1 MFAPDLAGNPAGGG
15 DKGFADLAG
24 KSMLAHV
31 IQRFGP
37 QVSRL
42 VLNANGDPARFAAF
56 SLEIVPDRGNGGQGP
71 LAGLDAVMHWAEQHG
86 GDRIIATVSTD
97 TPFLPLDLIARLAA
111 AQTDSGRPVS
121 GRPVIAASGER
132 LHATIGLWPLSLK
145 AGVAAALAEGR
156 RSVEAFAKAHG
167 AIAVPFP
174 FSDIGGRTVDPF
186 FNANTP
192 DDLVAARALLA
203 GPT

>member
-1 MFAPDLAGNPAGGG
+1 MFARDPACDPKGGG
-15 DKGFADLAG
+15 DKGLADLAG
-24 KSMLAHV
+24 TPMLAHV
-31 IQRFGP
+31 IQRFAP

-56 SLEIVPDRGNGGQGP
+56 GLEIVADRDSGDQGP

-86 GDRIIATVSTD
+86 GDRVIATVSTD
-97 TPFLPLDLIARLAA
+97 TPFLPLDLVARLAA
-111 AQTDSGRPVS
+111 AQTDP
-121 GRPVIAASGER
+121 GRPVIASSGER
-132 LHATIGLWPLSLK
+132 LHATIGLWPLWLK
-145 AGVAAALAEGR
+145 AEIAAALAEGR

-192 DDLVAARALLA
+192 DDLAAARALLA

>member
-1 MFAPDLAGNPAGGG
+1 MAGGSARRMFAHDPAGGG
-15 DKGFADLAG
+15 DKGLADLAG
-24 KSMLAHV
+24 TPMLARV
-31 IQRFGP
+31 IGRFAP

-56 SLEIVPDRGNGGQGP
+56 GLEIVTDRGRGDQGP
-71 LAGLDAVMHWAEQHG
+71 LAGLDAVIAWAQQHG
-86 GDRIIATVSTD
+86 GYRAIATVSTD
-97 TPFLPLDLIARLAA
+97 TPFLPLDLVARLAA
-111 AQTDSGRPVS
+111 AQTDPSL
-121 GRPVIAASGER
+121 PVIAASGER

-145 AGVAAALAEGR
+145 AAISTALADGP

-174 FSDIGGRTVDPF
+174 FSDIAGRTVDPF

-192 DDLVAARALLA
+192 DDLAAARTLLT